1 MKSLFLWCACA
12 VLAGCVSEPER
23 EREYLQPRRVEP
35 GREIMPGLMCVS
47 VTYGS
52 PHRVVVRNDRDDFRH
67 LVWYARFRTIDGF
80 EVKSG
85 FAVRELIV
93 GAEAEAT
100 IEIRRPSP
108 EADRFELLVGDRP

>member
-1 MKSLFLWCACA
+1 MRRILFLAACA
-12 VLAGCVSEPER
+12 ALAGCGSGPER

-35 GREIMPGLMCVS
+35 GREIMPGLTCVS

-52 PHRVVVRNDRDDFRH
+52 PHRVVVRNDRGDFRH
-67 LVWYARFRTIDGF
+67 LVWYARFRTIEGY

-93 GAEAEAT
+93 PAGSEAT
-100 IEIRRPSP
+100 IEIRRPRP